1 MQWASPNS
9 RRRVKLAI
17 TATGLTPK
25 PFRLSLRSW
34 LTTSAIATVISGC
47 TTAQLPECVTGLEAP
62 TARQRQLWNSAP
74 QTTSLELGIDGSSS
88 MLGLTGSADSSRAW
102 KALLKG
108 VSLGAAANGL
118 SLKTQR
124 IGSGRS
130 SAITSPMQAADACFF
145 QGCGAFQEVT
155 SSLESLW
162 STPGLSP
169 GKPPLRLAISD
180 LEVNNGDIAN
190 LVAAIKPHVEQGAVI
205 GVLAVQLPFEGKVYN
220 SQGTVIHKGK
230 AERPTYLLATG
241 PRSQVHNLLKDV
253 KTKAALAGVPTNSMQ
268 LTLLD
273 EQANAPTLTAK
284 SIAGENSGFGQPLR
298 LGTSTFS
305 PSGNG
310 EYQFARLFKKEAERV
325 VLSSGMG
332 ANTQTQLLP
341 DLGLINVVPV
351 ALPGNPANSSGVK
364 VEGFQVSG
372 TDLSVA
378 LGIADNTTGGAVRAT
393 VSRGQLPE
401 SWWVSWNRIAPK
413 GDEAR
418 NQTDGLLL
426 LLTSLSKLMIENGTT
441 PAASLC
447 LAFSR

>member
-1 MQWASPNS
+1 M

-17 TATGLTPK
+17 RAIGLTPK
-25 PFRLSLRSW
+25 LFRHSTRSW
-34 LTTSAIATVISGC
+34 LTTAAIASLISGC
-47 TTAQLPECVTGLEAP
+47 SSPQLPSCINGLEAP
-62 TARQRQLWNSAP
+62 TARQRQLWDAAP
-74 QTTSLELGIDGSSS
+74 QATSLELGVDGSSS

-130 SAITSPMQAADACFF
+130 TAITSPMQAAEACFF
-145 QGCGAFQEVT
+145 QGCGAFQPVT
-155 SSLESLW
+155 SSLQSLW
-162 STPGLSP
+162 RNPGLSQ

-205 GVLAVQLPFEGKVYN
+205 GVLAVQLPFEGKVFN
-220 SQGTVIHKGK
+220 SQGTVIHQGK

-241 PRSQVHNLLKDV
+241 PRSQVHALLKDV
-253 KTKAALAGVPTNSMQ
+253 KTKAALAGVPTGSMR

-298 LGTSTFS
+298 LGTTTFS

-310 EYQFARLFKKEAERV
+310 EYQFARLLQKDAERV

-351 ALPGNPANSSGVK
+351 PLPDTSPNSSGVK
-364 VEGFQVSG
+364 VNGFQVSG

-378 LGIADNTTGGAVRAT
+378 LGIADNTIGGAVRAN
-393 VSRGQLPE
+393 VPRGQLPE
-401 SWWVSWNRIAPK
+401 AWWLAWNRQQLE
-413 GDEAR
+413 DDDVH

-426 LLTSLSKLMIENGTT
+426 LLTSLSKLMVENGTT

>member
-1 MQWASPNS
+1 MQLANPKS

-17 TATGLTPK
+17 RATGLTPK
-25 PFRLSLRSW
+25 PFRFSLRFW

-62 TARQRQLWNSAP
+62 TAEQRQRWTAAP

-88 MLGLTGSADSSRAW
+88 MLGLTGSAESSRTW

-118 SLKTQR
+118 TLKTQR

-130 SAITSPMQAADACFF
+130 SAITNPMQAADACFF
-145 QGCGAFQEVT
+145 RGCGDFQAVT

-162 STPGLSP
+162 TNPGLSA

-180 LEVNNGDIAN
+180 LEVNDGDIAN

-205 GVLAVQLPFEGKVYN
+205 GVLAVQLPFEGKVFN
-220 SQGTVIHKGK
+220 SQGTVIHQGK

-273 EQANAPTLTAK
+273 EQANAPTLTAE

-298 LGTSTFS
+298 LGTTTFS

-310 EYQFARLFKKEAERV
+310 EYQFARLFDGAKRV
-325 VLSSGMG
+325 VLSSGVG
-332 ANTQTQLLP
+332 ANARAQLLP
-341 DLGLINVVPV
+341 DLGLITVMPV
-351 ALPGNPANSSGVK
+351 TLPGTPANSSGVK
-364 VEGFQVSG
+364 IEGFQVNG

-378 LGIADNTTGGAVRAT
+378 LNIADNTIGGAMRAT
-393 VSRGQLPE
+393 VTRGQLPE
-401 SWWVSWNRIAPK
+401 SWWVNWNRLDPK

-426 LLTSLSKLMIENGTT
+426 LLTSLSKLMVENGTT